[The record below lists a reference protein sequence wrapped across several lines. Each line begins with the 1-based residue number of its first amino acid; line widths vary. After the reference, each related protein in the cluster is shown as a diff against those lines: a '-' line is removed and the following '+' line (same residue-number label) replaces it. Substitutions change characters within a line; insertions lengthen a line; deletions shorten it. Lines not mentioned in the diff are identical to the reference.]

1 MSLYLGSQKVTPTI
15 PAPPSD
21 ITITSLDVEANGTY
35 NAPSLTAYST
45 VNVNVPAIDPP
56 VSDAVRFFDYDGTI
70 LYTYTAAQFLA
81 LSTMPANPSHT
92 GLVAQGW
99 NWTLEDAQ
107 DYVEEWECL
116 DIGQVYTTASGA
128 TEIDIKLQKGRLS
141 PYLSLAVNGTVN
153 VDWGDG
159 SSIET
164 ITGTSTGTA
173 IRTPHTYSTPGEYTI
188 KITIVNGS
196 LSLLSSSSYVSIL
209 NANISASNSLN
220 RHYSAAIQAIR
231 IGNGN
236 ISLGGYAT
244 YYCANLK
251 YITIPNTI
259 VSVSANTLFQY
270 CSHLKIVIYPLSST
284 NLSIYSN
291 NFQYDYNLIA
301 ILFSKSVTS
310 ISGVTCSNC
319 FRLKSVCI
327 PPNVLVASG
336 VYVTPTILST
346 MSRYIEP
353 KRNLK
358 IVKTHDYDIDDVLSG
373 NSIDSYQFAYVTTLK
388 QATIPANITT
398 ISSSAFERCERLES
412 VSFPSNISF
421 SGNGHFGYC
430 YSMQSFTFPSN
441 MTSIPDYFCR
451 EWRSYMPEIT
461 LPSNVTTLGTY
472 AFDNNNSLSSIKLP
486 SSLTTLGNSFCSYA
500 YCLQEISL
508 PSTLQTMGTYCFRD
522 CYYLT
527 ELTIPASVTSIGN
540 YSFYYCYGLKEIHVK
555 STNPPTLGGTSV
567 FYGLPSDCTIYV
579 PTASLSTYQSAS
591 NWSTF
596 ASQMVG
602 E

>member
-21 ITITSLDVEANGTY
+21 ITITSLNVEANGTY

-81 LSTMPANPSHT
+81 LSAMPANPSHT

-141 PYLSLAVNGTVN
+141 PCLSLAVNGTLN

-159 SSIET
+159 SSIEA
-164 ITGTSTGTA
+164 ITGTSTGTI

-188 KITIVNGS
+188 KITIVNGAFRFY
-196 LSLLSSSSYVSIL
+196 SSSSYCSFL
-209 NANISASNSLN
+209 NGNMSSAASVN
-220 RHYSAAIQAIR
+220 RYYSAAIQAIR
-231 IGNGN
+231 IGNGD
-236 ISLGGYAT
+236 IGLAEYAI
-244 YYCANLK
+244 YYCVNLK
-251 YITIPNTI
+251 YITMPNTI
-259 VSVSANTLFQY
+259 TSTSGNGLFQY
-270 CSHLKIVIYPLSST
+270 CYHLKIIIFPLSSV
-284 NLSIYSN
+284 NLGVYSN
-291 NFQYDYNLIA
+291 NFSYNYNLIA
-301 ILFSKSVTS
+301 ILFSKKVTS
-310 ISGVTCSNC
+310 ISGPTCGSC
-319 FRLKSVCI
+319 YRLDSVCI
-327 PPNVLVASG
+327 PPNVLVSSG
-336 VYVTPTILST
+336 IFVSSTIFPTML
-346 MSRYIEP
+346 RYIEP

-358 IVKTHDYDIDDVLSG
+358 IVRTRNYNINDILSDT
-373 NSIDSYQFAYVTTLK
+373 SITNAQFSYIYTLK
-388 QATIPANITT
+388 QATIPNNITA
-398 ISSSAFERCERLES
+398 INASAFNRCERLES

-421 SGNGHFGYC
+421 SGDSHFAYC
-430 YSMQSFTFPSN
+430 YSMQSFAFPTT
-441 MTSIPDYFCR
+441 MTSIPNYFCR
-451 EWRSYMPEIT
+451 EWRSYMSEIT
-461 LPSNVTTLGTY
+461 LPSNITTIGSY
-472 AFDNNNSLSSIKLP
+472 AFGYSNSLPSIKLP
-486 SSLTTLGNSFCSYA
+486 SSLTTLNSSFCSYA
-500 YCLQEISL
+500 HCLQEIDL
-508 PSTLQTMGTYCFRD
+508 PSTLQTMGTYCFRES
-522 CYYLT
+522 YYLT
-527 ELTIPASVTSIGN
+527 EVTIPASVTSIGN
-540 YSFYYCYGLKEIHVK
+540 YCFYNCCGLKEIHVK
-555 STNPPTLGGTSV
+555 PTTPPTLGGTSV